1 LAHIAP
7 LPVEGDN
14 FPWGVLTNE
23 GFNLTVTRWL
33 AFSSAARADLA
44 KRGCAISLTMARV
57 GSSSFLDS
65 FRVIPHDDTQ
75 YEATAVSFCTLRALT
90 SGVIAQ
96 KIAREKEPCKAEVK

>member
-1 LAHIAP
+1 MGRFDERRLQPHRHPAVSP
-7 LPVEGDN
+7 
-14 FPWGVLTNE
+14 F
-23 GFNLTVTRWL
+23 FCR
-33 AFSSAARADLA
+33 SADLA
-44 KRGCAISLTMARV
+44 KRGRAISLTMASV

-90 SGVIAQ
+90 AGVIAQ